1 MTEIINA
8 ITNFL
13 KTTGIYQLFAEN
25 DNWWQ
30 YLVMYVIVGALFYL
44 AIVKKFEPLLLMPI
58 AFGMLLANLPAAN
71 LIHLEYFFDDYYI
84 GLVDFNIEEMSAELK
99 PYFDEFLNALRTQFG
114 ENAYVIEDGIVKFNE
129 SLTFE
134 QINPIFDKYIADF
147 AFLSKDLNLSVINP
161 DSQYAFEF
169 KEFLNALDYY
179 AQPGSYGTG
188 SLWDSSIYTI
198 KDNMIE
204 FADFL
209 TEKNPSKFQEI
220 QQSAFESLFRQSC
233 GDFATFDGTIHIKM
247 TTIIKEVVNNGGLLD
262 VLYLG
267 VKLGVYPSL
276 IFMGV
281 GAMTD
286 FTPLIANPKSLL
298 MGAGAQLGVFA
309 AFFFALFMGFTPMQ
323 AGSIGIIG
331 GADGPTAILV
341 TKILAPELL
350 GAIAIAA
357 YSYMAL
363 IPIIQPP
370 FMRLFTTEKERK
382 IKMGNLRT
390 VTKLEKVIFPIIV
403 TAIVCLI
410 IPDAAPLVGFLML
423 GNLFNVS
430 GVADRLSK
438 TAQNELINIVTIF
451 LGVSVGATAN
461 AENFLKPQTIFIIV
475 LGLCAFCISTCGGLI
490 TGKIMCKLTGGKINP
505 LIGSAGVSAVPMAAR
520 VAQDEGRKADP
531 SNFLLMH
538 AMGPNV
544 AGVIGSA
551 VAAGVFL
558 SFLA

>member
-1 MTEIINA
+1 MQDILAA
-8 ITNFL
+8 IKDFL
-13 KTTGIYQLFAEN
+13 GTTGIAHMFSDN
-25 DNWWQ
+25 NWWQ
-30 YLVMYVIVGALFYL
+30 YLVMYVIVGVLFYL

-71 LIHLEYFFDDYYI
+71 LIHLDFFFDDYYI
-84 GLVDFNIEEMSAELK
+84 GAENG
-99 PYFDEFLNALRTQFG
+99 EFIGTLAAQLENFKYSFLGDLPNLFSFG
-114 ENAYVIEDGIVKFNE
+114 EDGSSFMVNIQETIEAYREIGYEITV
-129 SLTFE
+129 
-134 QINPIFDKYIADF
+134 AD
-147 AFLSKDLNLSVINP
+147 I
-161 DSQYAFEF
+161 
-169 KEFLNALDYY
+169 
-179 AQPGSYGTG
+179 
-188 SLWDSSIYTI
+188 
-198 KDNMIE
+198 
-204 FADFL
+204 
-209 TEKNPSKFQEI
+209 
-220 QQSAFESLFRQSC
+220 QSAFESYVN
-233 GDFATFDGTIHIKM
+233 GATLSTDGIIHVNMSHIV
-247 TTIIKEVVNNGGLLD
+247 KEVVNNGGLLD

-370 FMRLFTTEKERK
+370 FMRLFTTEKERT

-390 VTKLEKVIFPIIV
+390 VTKLEKVIFPIVV

-520 VAQDEGRKADP
+520 VAQDEGRKYDP

-558 SFLA
+558 SFLG